1 MKRCINWLPALGLAL
16 LLGVLGQVLA
26 SGVNPSAIASPLTGQ
41 PAPALDVPLYSSSTD
56 HLSNADLV
64 GQPALLNF
72 FASWC
77 GPCAAENTLLMEMAK
92 RHDVRIYGI
101 ALKDDPD
108 QLKAYLEKRG
118 NPYVRI
124 GFDEN
129 GRTAMDWGVS
139 GVPET
144 FVIGA
149 DGKVIERHTGE
160 LSYDEMNE
168 MLVILS
174 HAK

>member
-1 MKRCINWLPALGLAL
+1 MKRAISWLPALCLAI

-26 SGVNPSAIASPLTGQ
+26 SGADPSAIASPLTGQ
-41 PAPALDVPLYSSSTD
+41 PAPALDVALYSGGAERLT
-56 HLSNADLV
+56 NADL
-64 GQPALLNF
+64 GGKPALLNF

-77 GPCAAENTLLMEMAK
+77 GPCAAENGLLMEMAN

-118 NPYVRI
+118 NPYTRI
-124 GFDEN
+124 GFDDT
-129 GRTAMDWGVS
+129 GRTAMEWGVT

-144 FVIGA
+144 FVISPE
-149 DGKVIERHTGE
+149 GKVIERHTGQ
-160 LSYDEMNE
+160 LSYDEMKE
-168 MLVILS
+168 ILVILS